1 MKQKCELLI
10 CGDICPTP
18 DTEVFYENGD
28 AKGLFNNIIGLT
40 READVT
46 IGNLEFPLT
55 DIGHG
60 IKKIGPVLK
69 GKRNYIKVLKKAGF
83 NVLGL
88 ANNHI
93 RDCGNEGVISTLECC
108 REENIR
114 SVGAGENLKLAR
126 KPLIIEQNGWI
137 IGIVAFAEHEF
148 NAATRL
154 NAGAYIFDVY
164 YSLKEIQKLKAKV
177 DYLIV
182 LNHGGIEYYTYPSPL
197 LQTKC
202 RALIEAGADFVTCQH
217 SHCIGTE
224 ENYKGGRILYGQGN
238 SLFGYSEDNPN
249 WNEGLLI
256 RLTLDNKKIPLM
268 NVEYIPIEMTNKGA
282 VLASD
287 SRSKMILN
295 AFRERSKIV
304 VSERDINKKWD
315 EFCDLQRAVYLPLLF
330 GLGRYITF
338 LNRMFNNA
346 IFRRFY
352 SKKKLDITYNLIRC
366 ESHNEV
372 VKTILSK

>member
-28 AKGLFNNIIGLT
+28 AKGLFTNIIDLT

-55 DIGHG
+55 DIGRG

-108 REENIR
+108 IEENIK
-114 SVGAGENLKLAR
+114 SVGAGENLELAR
-126 KPLIIEQNGWI
+126 KPLIIEQHGWI

-148 NAATRL
+148 NAATKL

-164 YSLKEIQKLKAKV
+164 YSLKEIQELKAKV

-182 LNHGGIEYYTYPSPL
+182 LNHGGIEHYAYPSPL

-238 SLFGYSEDNPN
+238 SLFGYREHNPS

-256 RLTLDNKKIPLM
+256 RLTLDNNKIPIM

-287 SRSKMILN
+287 SRSEVILN

-304 VSERDINKKWD
+304 VSERDVNKKWD
-315 EFCDLQRAVYLPLLF
+315 EFCELQKAVYLPLLF

-338 LNRMFNNA
+338 FNRMFNNA
-346 IFRRFY
+346 IFRRLY
-352 SKKKLDITYNLIRC
+352 SKKKLSVTYNLIRC

-372 VKTILSK
+372 IKTILSK